1 VNPAEL
7 PALLLA
13 LAVIVAA
20 ARLLGWLAHRL
31 GQPEVI
37 GEIVA
42 GILLGPSLAHGVVTA
57 AMFPAGVRP
66 ALTALANVGICIFMF
81 FVGLHLDR
89 ELLRGQGRTAATVSV
104 GAMVLPFGL
113 GVLLAL
119 YLGARHPTGNRLAFA
134 LFIGTALSIT
144 AFPVLARIL
153 NEKGLVKTP
162 IGGLALACAALDD
175 VLAWS
180 LLAVVVAIAGASH
193 HSWRVL
199 LVAPFA
205 AALLKVTGPML
216 ARAGRHLRAG
226 PLASGAT
233 VVAGAAGLVLCA
245 EATDWMGLH
254 PIFGAFLFG
263 VVVPRDV
270 LTKLSPRVL
279 PRVAAVN
286 SFALL
291 PVYFLIVGL
300 KVNLAQTDVSR
311 LAELALILAAA
322 VGGKGIGAYLG
333 ARVCGARPRHSA
345 VLATLMN
352 TRGLT
357 ELIALTVGL
366 QLGLLDQA
374 LYSLMVVMAVVTTA
388 MTGVLLRLIYP
399 PDRVRQDIAARQ
411 AAVARPSA
419 AAGRASSA
427 AAAAENTAWPGS
439 LPKEG

>member
-1 VNPAEL
+1 VRPAEL

-13 LAVIVAA
+13 LAVIVIA
-20 ARLLGWLAHRL
+20 ARLLGSLAHRL
-31 GQPEVI
+31 GQPAVI

-42 GILLGPSLAHGVVTA
+42 GILLGPTLAGGVVA
-57 AMFPAGVRP
+57 SAIFPAGVRP
-66 ALTALANVGICIFMF
+66 ALTTLANVGVCIFMF

-89 ELLRGQGRTAATVSV
+89 ELLRGQGRIAATVSIS
-104 GAMVLPFGL
+104 AMVLPFGL

-119 YLGARHPTGNRLAFA
+119 YLAARYPTGNRLAFA

-153 NEKGLVKTP
+153 SGNGLVKTP

-180 LLAVVVAIAGASH
+180 LLAAVVAIAGASGH
-193 HSWRVL
+193 PWRVL
-199 LVAPFA
+199 LVVPLA
-205 AALLKVTGPML
+205 AVLLKVAGPLL
-216 ARAGRHLRAG
+216 ARAGRRLPAG
-226 PLASGAT
+226 PLASGA
-233 VVAGAAGLVLCA
+233 VLVAGAAGLVLCA

-263 VVVPRDV
+263 VVLPRDAV
-270 LTKLSPRVL
+270 PALTARVL
-279 PRVAAVN
+279 PRVEAVN
-286 SFALL
+286 SFVLL
-291 PVYFLIVGL
+291 PVFFLIVGL
-300 KVNLAQTDVSR
+300 KVNLAQIGTSG

-322 VGGKGIGAYLG
+322 IGGKGIGAYLG

-366 QLGLLDQA
+366 QLGLLDRA

-388 MTGVLLRLIYP
+388 MTGAVLRLIYP
-399 PDRVRQDIAARQ
+399 PDRVRQDIATQVTAT
-411 AAVARPSA
+411 AGPSA
-419 AAGRASSA
+419 AVS
-427 AAAAENTAWPGS
+427 
-439 LPKEG
+439 

>member
-1 VNPAEL
+1 VSPAEL

-31 GQPEVI
+31 GQPAVI

-42 GILLGPSLAHGVVTA
+42 GILLGPTLAGGVVSPA
-57 AMFPAGVRP
+57 IFPAGVRP
-66 ALTALANVGICIFMF
+66 ALTALANVGVCVFMF

-89 ELLRGQGRTAATVSV
+89 ALLRGQGRIAATVSV
-104 GAMVLPFGL
+104 SAMVLPFGL
-113 GVLLAL
+113 GVLLAI
-119 YLGARHPTGNRLAFA
+119 YLAARHPTGNRLAFA
-134 LFIGTALSIT
+134 LFIGTAMSIT

-153 NEKGLVKTP
+153 SDKGLVKTP

-180 LLAVVVAIAGASH
+180 LLAAVVAIAEASGH
-193 HSWRVL
+193 PWRVL
-199 LVAPFA
+199 LLAPFA
-205 AALLKVTGPML
+205 AVLLKVTGPLL
-216 ARAGRHLRAG
+216 ARAGHHLRAG
-226 PLASGAT
+226 PLASGA
-233 VVAGAAGLVLCA
+233 VLVAGAAGLALCA
-245 EATDWMGLH
+245 EATD
-254 PIFGAFLFG
+254 FGAFLFG

-270 LTKLSPRVL
+270 VPELTARVL
-279 PRVAAVN
+279 PRVEAVN
-286 SFALL
+286 SFVLL
-291 PVYFLIVGL
+291 PVFFLIVGL
-300 KVNLAQTDVSR
+300 KVDLAQADISR
-311 LAELALILAAA
+311 LAELALILATA
-322 VGGKGIGAYLG
+322 VGGKGVGAYVG

-366 QLGLLDQA
+366 QLGLLDRA

-399 PDRVRQDIAARQ
+399 PDRVRQDIAARG
-411 AAVARPSA
+411 AAAAKPPAATGHASA
-419 AAGRASSA
+419 AAR
-427 AAAAENTAWPGS
+427 AAEDTAWPGP

>member
-1 VNPAEL
+1 VRLAEL

-20 ARLLGWLAHRL
+20 ARLLGWLAGRL
-31 GQPEVI
+31 GQPPVI

-42 GILLGPSLAHGVVTA
+42 GILLGPTLAGGAVTTA
-57 AMFPAGVRP
+57 IFPADVRP
-66 ALTALANVGICIFMF
+66 ALTDLADVGVCIFMV

-89 ELLRGQGRTAATVSV
+89 ELLRGQGRIAATVSV
-104 GAMVLPFGL
+104 SAMVLPFGL

-119 YLGARHPTGNRLAFA
+119 YLAARYPTTHRPAFV

-153 NEKGLVKTP
+153 SDKGLVKTP

-180 LLAVVVAIAGASH
+180 LLAAVVAIAGASGH
-193 HSWRVL
+193 PWRVL
-199 LVAPFA
+199 LVVPFA
-205 AALLKVTGPML
+205 AVLLKVVRPLL
-216 ARAGRHLRAG
+216 ARAGHRLRAG
-226 PLASGAT
+226 PLASG
-233 VVAGAAGLVLCA
+233 VVLVAGAAGLVLCA

-263 VVVPRDV
+263 VALPRDV
-270 LTKLSPRVL
+270 APALTARVL
-279 PRVAAVN
+279 PRVEAVN
-286 SFALL
+286 SFVLL
-291 PVYFLIVGL
+291 PVFFLIVGL
-300 KVNLAQTDVSR
+300 KVNLAQTDAGR
-311 LAELALILAAA
+311 LAELGLILVAAI
-322 VGGKGIGAYLG
+322 GGKGIGAYLG
-333 ARVCGARPRHSA
+333 ARLCGARPRHSA
-345 VLATLMN
+345 VLATLLN

-366 QLGLLDQA
+366 QLGLLDRT

-399 PDRVRQDIAARQ
+399 PGRVRQDIAADDAG
-411 AAVARPSA
+411 AAEPSA
-419 AAGRASSA
+419 AGHTGA
-427 AAAAENTAWPGS
+427 AAPAAEDT
-439 LPKEG
+439 

>member
-1 VNPAEL
+1 MSPAEL

-20 ARLLGWLAHRL
+20 ARLLGWLARRL
-31 GQPEVI
+31 GQPAVI

-42 GILLGPSLAHGVVTA
+42 GILLGPTLAGGVVTA
-57 AMFPAGVRP
+57 AIFPAGVRP
-66 ALTALANVGICIFMF
+66 ALTALANVGVCVFMF

-89 ELLRGQGRTAATVSV
+89 ELLRGQGRIAATVSV
-104 GAMVLPFGL
+104 SAMVIPFGL

-119 YLGARHPTGNRLAFA
+119 YLAARHPTGNRLAFA

-153 NEKGLVKTP
+153 NDNGLVKTP

-180 LLAVVVAIAGASH
+180 LLAVVVAIAGASGH
-193 HSWRVL
+193 PWRVL
-199 LVAPFA
+199 LVVPFA
-205 AALLKVTGPML
+205 AVLLKVTGPL
-216 ARAGRHLRAG
+216 LTRAGRRLRAG
-226 PLASGAT
+226 PLASG
-233 VVAGAAGLVLCA
+233 VVLVAGAAGLVLCA

-263 VVVPRDV
+263 AVLPRDAV
-270 LTKLSPRVL
+270 SALTARVL
-279 PRVAAVN
+279 PRVEAVN
-286 SFALL
+286 SFVLL
-291 PVYFLIVGL
+291 PVFFLIVGL
-300 KVNLAQTDVSR
+300 KVNLAQTDAAR
-311 LAELALILAAA
+311 LAELGVILAAA
-322 VGGKGIGAYLG
+322 IGGKGIGAYLG
-333 ARVCGARPRHSA
+333 ARLSGARPRHSA

-357 ELIALTVGL
+357 ELIALTIGL
-366 QLGLLDQA
+366 QLGLLDRA

-399 PDRVRQDIAARQ
+399 PGRVRQDIAAR
-411 AAVARPSA
+411 AA
-419 AAGRASSA
+419 AAGPAVVTGQTSTA
-427 AAAAENTAWPGS
+427 APAAGDTV
-439 LPKEG
+439 